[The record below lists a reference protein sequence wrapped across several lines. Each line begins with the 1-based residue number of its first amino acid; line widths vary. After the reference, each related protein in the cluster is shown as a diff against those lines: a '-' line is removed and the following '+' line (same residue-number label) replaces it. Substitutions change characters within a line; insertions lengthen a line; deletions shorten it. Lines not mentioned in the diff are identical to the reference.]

1 MDLDESIEA
10 PAMIWFWPNRRVPDT
25 SDTDEV
31 SPRDGDEAETKND
44 SSSTDSEKDE
54 DDKHSEPDLDQ
65 ECEEYE
71 VILH

>member
-10 PAMIWFWPNRRVPDT
+10 PAMTWFWPNRRVPDT

-31 SPRDGDEAETKND
+31 SPREADEAETKNA
-44 SSSTDSEKDE
+44 SSDSEKE
-54 DDKHSEPDLDQ
+54 ENDKHSEPDLDQ